1 VRLYLSSFDLGDHAE
16 ALVALTRGGRRAA
29 VVVNPLDDRPRARA
43 DWLTD
48 QIEKLSRL
56 GYAAEELDLRDYFGE
71 AEALAARLATL
82 DLVWVSGGNVF
93 ILRRAMRQSGF
104 DRLAKEALARDAFVY
119 GGFSAGAV
127 VVAESLAG
135 LEAADDPH
143 SAPAGYAREILWE
156 GLGLLGH
163 ALVVHFD
170 ADHWQPGAVAA
181 QIAFLEAKG
190 LPYEALRDGEVLLI
204 DGATRR
210 RL

>member
-1 VRLYLSSFDLGDHAE
+1 MRLYLSSFDLGDHAE

-43 DWLTD
+43 DWLKD

-56 GYAAEELDLRDYFGE
+56 GFVAEELDLRDYFGE
-71 AEALAARLATL
+71 ADALAARLAAL

-93 ILRRAMRQSGF
+93 ILRRAIRQSGF
-104 DRLAKEALARDAFVY
+104 DRLAKDALARDAFVY

-127 VVAESLAG
+127 VAADDLAG
-135 LEAADDPH
+135 LELADDPH
-143 SAPAGYAREILWE
+143 CAPAPYAPEIVWE
-156 GLGLLGH
+156 GLGLLPF
-163 ALVVHFD
+163 ALVVHLD
-170 ADHWQPGAVAA
+170 ADYWQPGAVAA

-190 LPYEALRDGEVLLI
+190 VPYEALRDGEVLVI